1 MSYGRHFLL
10 TAVVASPDPDL
21 GEEVAAFVALKQGA
35 KATGEEIISYC
46 QERLAAFK
54 YPRHVAFLERLPRG
68 ATGKVLKS

>member
-1 MSYGRHFLL
+1 L

-21 GEEVAAFVALKQGA
+21 EEEVAAFVALKQGA

-54 YPRHVAFLERLPRG
+54 YPRHVTLLERLPRG
-68 ATGKVLKS
+68 ATGKVLKSELMKERH